1 MEDCAKT
8 DLLLLCSQHVV
19 LFYHILL
26 ELDAFTP
33 YKDLVQQLMVH
44 SAELTATGVERAKQ
58 NRNLDPSAL
67 SPLQGTSAPSATHSK
82 DSGPLVPLTAQTIGT
97 HRFVVARQRE
107 RSFLPGTYLRQCLC
121 YRYSSPLIRAV
132 KKISSLLQRG
142 KLRHKTQ
149 HMQPFSSSQET
160 MMSLIRQD
168 VQRLSQQSLVSLNF
182 PSEGAARFR

>member
-44 SAELTATGVERAKQ
+44 SAELTATGMERAKQ

-67 SPLQGTSAPSATHSK
+67 SPLLQGIPAPSATHSK
-82 DSGPLVPLTAQTIGT
+82 DSGPLVPLAAQTIGT
-97 HRFVVARQRE
+97 HRFVVVRQRG
-107 RSFLPGTYLRQCLC
+107 FLLGMYLRQYLS

-132 KKISSLLQRG
+132 KKKSSLLQQG

-149 HMQPFSSSQET
+149 HMQPFS
-160 MMSLIRQD
+160 
-168 VQRLSQQSLVSLNF
+168 
-182 PSEGAARFR
+182 